1 MNRSGH
7 LSQKWQLRRRG
18 RWTSERTLERYIQE
32 GTFLLHQNQ
41 LSKEVAERLSAL
53 RRARASFLCRNK
65 STESPATSPYSHHV
79 TTTCSEELTPFCAA
93 APSNGAL
100 PTPSRLSKRYLHH
113 FVTWDENKE
122 QADEAQDT
130 SHRHTGMDY
139 VVSRVRRPR
148 IGDAVIFWYP
158 KQCLALG
165 FLACVLSNSLGPC
178 SGRRHFRRRPP
189 LGPVDL
195 LAPL

>member
-1 MNRSGH
+1 MLFAELAPLFSAETRVQRVPPPAPTATT
-7 LSQKWQLRRRG
+7 SQ
-18 RWTSERTLERYIQE
+18 
-32 GTFLLHQNQ
+32 
-41 LSKEVAERLSAL
+41 
-53 RRARASFLCRNK
+53 
-65 STESPATSPYSHHV
+65 P
-79 TTTCSEELTPFCAA
+79 TCSEELTPFCAA

-178 SGRRHFRRRPP
+178 SRSAAFSPP
-189 LGPVDL
+189 SAAWTCGPPCSALICCSVL
-195 LAPL
+195 LCSLVCFAALLCAL